1 VAGAHQRWAHR
12 FWHQKFADIKLP
24 TKVFARFEI
33 VNNNPLYDTMPTE
46 PRKELSQ
53 WDKGRI
59 EGRSESMME
68 GEIGRQLHI
77 PQ

>member
-1 VAGAHQRWAHR
+1 
-12 FWHQKFADIKLP
+12 
-24 TKVFARFEI
+24 
-33 VNNNPLYDTMPTE
+33 MPTE

-77 PQ
+77 PRRTVSSFLCISNLVKLQTTFLDTDVCE